1 MRKNIAIIGAS
12 GIVGRTVLKI
22 LKERNLD
29 KNNFFLFAS
38 KENDGLPLYIG
49 RKKYI
54 TKSLS
59 DQTFKK
65 TKFDYALFC
74 TREEVSGKYVSKFLK
89 NGAKVID
96 FSSLYRKEFPL
107 IVPEINF
114 QEAKGNLICNPN
126 CSTAAGV
133 MALYEIH
140 KKFGLEEIVYSTYQA
155 VSGAGKVAL
164 DDIKTKKQE
173 KLKSFVFPIYD
184 NLIPQIGTIDEYG
197 NSTEENKMLFETRK
211 ILGDSEIKIAATCV
225 RVPITVC
232 HSLSIHFK
240 TKCDATL
247 QEIIDTLKNT
257 HGVTVVDN
265 APDFPMPFKTKGQD
279 DVLVGRIRN
288 SFEKNAFDI
297 FVCSDNLRK
306 GAAQNGVQILEMFL
320 REEK

>member
-1 MRKNIAIIGAS
+1 MRKNIAIVGAS

-38 KENDGLPLYIG
+38 KDNDGLPLYIG

-65 TKFDYALFC
+65 DKFDYALFC
-74 TREEVSGKYVSKFLK
+74 TREEVSGEYVPKFLK

-114 QEAKGNLICNPN
+114 EEAKGNLICNPN

-133 MALYEIH
+133 MSLYEIH
-140 KKFGLEEIVYSTYQA
+140 KNFGLEEIVYLTFQA

-164 DDIKTKKQE
+164 DDMKTKKQE
-173 KLKSFVFPIYD
+173 KLKSFVFPICD
-184 NLIPQIGTIDEYG
+184 NLIPQIGTIDEHG

-211 ILGDSEIKIAATCV
+211 ILGDSKIKIAATCV

-257 HGVTVVDN
+257 HGVSVVDN

-288 SFEKNAFDI
+288 SFEKNTFDI